1 MGKRILTSAAVLVAG
16 LALAWNAAA
25 QQLPFARVEPYLS
38 EKEIPNAVVFLPPPP
53 EEGTPQF
60 AYDEAQ
66 YQWGKTQRVGAR
78 GLRAIKEETTNVD
91 SMAALFSGA
100 FGRKLSRQTTPKT
113 MHLLDRSI
121 RTFRLG
127 ASGPKAA
134 YMRLRPY
141 VFYREGLPGRDT
153 DPQKRRRLPPERIL
167 SFRSHRPRL
176 GHGPGPR
183 GAESRAAGYAVQ
195 GRL

>member
-1 MGKRILTSAAVLVAG
+1 MRSSILKSAAVLVAG
-16 LALAWNAAA
+16 LALAWNAVA
-25 QQLPFARVEPYLS
+25 QQLPFARVEPYLN

-78 GLRAIKEETTNVD
+78 ALRAIKEETTNVD

-121 RTFRLG
+121 R
-127 ASGPKAA
+127 
-134 YMRLRPY
+134 
-141 VFYREGLPGRDT
+141 
-153 DPQKRRRLPPERIL
+153 
-167 SFRSHRPRL
+167 
-176 GHGPGPR
+176 
-183 GAESRAAGYAVQ
+183 
-195 GRL
+195 

>member
-1 MGKRILTSAAVLVAG
+1 MRNRILKSAAVLVAG
-16 LALAWNAAA
+16 LAFAWNAAA
-25 QQLPFARVEPYLS
+25 QPFARVEPYLS

-53 EEGTPQF
+53 EEGTAQF

-66 YQWGKTQRVGAR
+66 HQWGKTQRVGAR

-141 VFYREGLPGRDT
+141 VFYREGTLIP
-153 DPQKRRRLPPERIL
+153 KREEGSRRCVSYPSGHTVRGWGMALILAELNPE
-167 SFRSHRPRL
+167 
-176 GHGPGPR
+176 
-183 GAESRAAGYAVQ
+183 
-195 GRL
+195 

>member
-1 MGKRILTSAAVLVAG
+1 MDSRILKHAAVLVAG
-16 LALAWNAAA
+16 LALAWNAVA
-25 QQLPFARVEPYLS
+25 QQFPFARVEPYLN

-78 GLRAIKEETTNVD
+78 ALRAIKEETTNVD

-100 FGRKLSRQTTPKT
+100 FGRKLSRETTPKT
-113 MHLLDRSI
+113 LHLLDRSI

-134 YMRLRPY
+134 YMRLRPSRICACARMY
-141 VFYREGLPGRDT
+141 SIGRERCFPRARKVPAGAGPT
-153 DPQKRRRLPPERIL
+153 
-167 SFRSHRPRL
+167 RPAT
-176 GHGPGPR
+176 P
-183 GAESRAAGYAVQ
+183 SAAGAWPSSW
-195 GRL
+195 RN